1 MEEDPSGLYLSS
13 QVLITRNIE
22 LENKINFISQKWPV
36 AVVLANSTRRNN
48 SGVTLIMLIIAGCD
62 DKK

>member
-36 AVVLANSTRRNN
+36 VVVL
-48 SGVTLIMLIIAGCD
+48 
-62 DKK
+62 